1 MAGASVG
8 EIRAR
13 LILESQEFSNGVD
26 RARQQMDGM
35 GRSAA
40 SLSSQMG
47 LVQKAALAVGGAVAT
62 GVGAATNAAANF
74 EQQMSAVKAVSGAS
88 GAEMQQ
94 LTDLAIKL
102 GESTSFSA
110 TETAKATEELVKAG
124 VSVTDIINGGL
135 SGALDLAAA
144 GNLDLADAAEIAS
157 TALNAFRDDN
167 LKVVDAANI
176 LAGAAN
182 ASATDVGEL
191 KYGLSQVSAVA
202 SGVGMSFKDTSTA
215 LAVFA
220 QNGLKGSDAGTSLKT
235 MLANLQPSTKA
246 QIELFHDLGLLTDEG
261 TSKFFDQAGS
271 LKSLS
276 EISDILRKSM
286 KGMTDEQRQW
296 TLQTIFGS
304 DAVRGATILYKEGA
318 DGVNKMWEAMS
329 KVTAADVAK
338 TKLDNLKGSFE
349 EFSGAMETLGI
360 KIGNE
365 FLPTFRQIVDSGTA
379 VVRVISDIN
388 PGITKTGI
396 EMVGTAAGIALVAS
410 SAVKLAAAMRG
421 LFVSMGPAGW
431 IITGLSIL
439 GGLLVGVKEGYDAM
453 NTVSLEAANAKQ
465 QEIES
470 IDSLASQFDKLKNKT
485 RLTADEFAR
494 YLDINDQL
502 KTETDPEVIKRLK
515 DEQDGLRKNS
525 GLTNDEFDTF
535 LKLNDKVIKTSP
547 DTEAAISSQGN
558 AVAKNTDALKRL
570 NEQKAEEL
578 RLELEKQKNLAEKN
592 YDENLER
599 RRNITKEINDLTRD
613 RKRLEADVAA
623 QIATIESTE
632 KRLTQA
638 KADGNEK
645 EAASAQ
651 TVLDVQKGTLKNL
664 RGQLDTI
671 YGKINAKNTELNK
684 VNEEIGKLDKVKQK
698 MIDLE
703 LRQVGLNAKR
713 GQGVN
718 VINKEIARLKDAR
731 ANLANNTSAA
741 DKKTKEYRD
750 SVSAIDKEISQL
762 QSAKRRVQEIT
773 KEAESM
779 NEKLARRISKKIHV
793 TYSADG
799 TEIEESAETFKKTH
813 GKGGQEV
820 PFHVGGI
827 VGRGQINKL
836 HTGGLASKFD
846 NPPMSHEVDI
856 RALRNEMVLTEAQ
869 QANLMRMIDA
879 GHTAGLGGSIPEMSR
894 LAAAIESLSRKEIRV
909 VSQIGGKTLAD
920 ETYPFFNQKM
930 TGDLKR
936 ELRSMG
942 VKE

>member
-1 MAGASVG
+1 
-8 EIRAR
+8 
-13 LILESQEFSNGVD
+13 
-26 RARQQMDGM
+26 MDGM

-349 EFSGAMETLGI
+349 EFSGALETLGI

-365 FLPTFRQIVDSGTA
+365 FLPTFRQIVETGTK
-379 VVRVISDIN
+379 ILGFLNELN
-388 PGITKTGI
+388 PGIITTGL
-396 EMVGTAAGIALVAS
+396 EMAGTAAAIALVAS
-410 SAVKLAAAMRG
+410 SIVKLGIALKGLNMTPVGAA
-421 LFVSMGPAGW
+421 
-431 IITGLSIL
+431 ITALSLL
-439 GGLLVGVKEGYDAM
+439 GGLLVGVKKSYDEM
-453 NTVSLEAANAKQ
+453 NTVSLEAAEAKQ
-465 QEIES
+465 KEIES
-470 IDSLASQFDKLKNKT
+470 LDKTAAEFDKLQSKT
-485 RLTADEFAR
+485 KLTADEFAH
-494 YLDINDQL
+494 YLDLNDRL
-502 KTETDPEVIKRLK
+502 KTETDPDAIKRIK
-515 DEQDGLRKNS
+515 DEQTDLQERS
-525 GLTNDEFDTF
+525 GLTNEEFRRF
-535 LKLNDKVIKTSP
+535 LKLNGEIVEKAPETN
-547 DTEAAISSQGN
+547 AAISEQGN
-558 AVAKNTDALKRL
+558 AFAKNTDAVKKLT
-570 NEQKAEEL
+570 EAKAEEL
-578 RLELEKQKNLAEKN
+578 RTELEKQKATAQSKEAEYLQKQQNLKTDIKKLDGERAELEGKIADQTQKVKDKT
-592 YDENLER
+592 DELN
-599 RRNITKEINDLTRD
+599 
-613 RKRLEADVAA
+613 A
-623 QIATIESTE
+623 
-632 KRLTQA
+632 A

-645 EAASAQ
+645 AQYQAEWKLAAEEA
-651 TVLDVQKGTLKNL
+651 T
-664 RGQLDTI
+664 
-671 YGKINAKNTELNK
+671 LNK
-684 VNEEIGKLDKVKQK
+684 LRKQLAANLDNLQTKRKSLGEVKKELGKLDEINQK
-698 MIDLE
+698 LIDIE
-703 LRQVGLNAKR
+703 LRQVGLNAKK
-713 GQGVN
+713 GEGVN
-718 VINKEIARLKDAR
+718 VLRKELFRLKDVK
-731 ANLANNTSAA
+731 ANLENNTTAA
-741 DKKTKEYRD
+741 DKKTKEYKD
-750 SVSAIDKEISQL
+750 SVKAVDDEIS
-762 QSAKRRVQEIT
+762 
-773 KEAESM
+773 
-779 NEKLARRISKKIHV
+779 
-793 TYSADG
+793 
-799 TEIEESAETFKKTH
+799 
-813 GKGGQEV
+813 
-820 PFHVGGI
+820 
-827 VGRGQINKL
+827 
-836 HTGGLASKFD
+836 
-846 NPPMSHEVDI
+846 
-856 RALRNEMVLTEAQ
+856 
-869 QANLMRMIDA
+869 
-879 GHTAGLGGSIPEMSR
+879 
-894 LAAAIESLSRKEIRV
+894 
-909 VSQIGGKTLAD
+909 
-920 ETYPFFNQKM
+920 
-930 TGDLKR
+930 
-936 ELRSMG
+936 
-942 VKE
+942 